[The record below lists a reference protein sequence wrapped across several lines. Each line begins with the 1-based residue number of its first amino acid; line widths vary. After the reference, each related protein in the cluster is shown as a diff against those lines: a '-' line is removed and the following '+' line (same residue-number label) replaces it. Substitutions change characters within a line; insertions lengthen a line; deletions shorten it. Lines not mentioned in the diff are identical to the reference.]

1 MPIRVLIAED
11 DAGARQ
17 ALAELLNG
25 DDHLQ
30 VVGLAGNAKE
40 AAMLASM
47 FRPDVALLDVRM
59 PLGGGPKAA
68 REIRER
74 SPGTRVLALSMLD
87 DRSAVLE
94 MIRAGAVG
102 YLVKTEPPSIIIE
115 AIQSTARGDGTLS
128 EQAATRVVN
137 ELAGQYRKDERRAQE
152 RRVRLQRVRHLITGD
167 GLVIAFQPIFELRRR
182 KVVGLEALARFP
194 GRAHRSPSAWLA
206 EAEMMGL
213 RIELEL
219 TALRATL
226 ARLENIHERTFLS
239 INLSPETAA
248 SPLLTEELRKIP
260 VERVVVEIT
269 EQSPIDDYEPLK
281 EAMAPLRERGLRLAI
296 DDAGAGFA
304 SLRHIVRLEPD
315 FIKLDIALTRDIE
328 TDRWQRAMAAALI
341 AFGAQTDVAII
352 AEGIETQA
360 QMRTLQRL
368 GISFGQGFYLAA
380 PAPLPRP
387 ERTAAPTFS
396 A

>member
-1 MPIRVLIAED
+1 
-11 DAGARQ
+11 
-17 ALAELLNG
+17 
-25 DDHLQ
+25 
-30 VVGLAGNAKE
+30 
-40 AAMLASM
+40 
-47 FRPDVALLDVRM
+47 
-59 PLGGGPKAA
+59 
-68 REIRER
+68 
-74 SPGTRVLALSMLD
+74 
-87 DRSAVLE
+87 
-94 MIRAGAVG
+94 
-102 YLVKTEPPSIIIE
+102 
-115 AIQSTARGDGTLS
+115 
-128 EQAATRVVN
+128 
-137 ELAGQYRKDERRAQE
+137 
-152 RRVRLQRVRHLITGD
+152 
-167 GLVIAFQPIFELRRR
+167 
-182 KVVGLEALARFP
+182 
-194 GRAHRSPSAWLA
+194 
-206 EAEMMGL
+206 MMGL

-226 ARLENIHERTFLS
+226 VRLPSINEQTFLS

-248 SPLLTEELRKIP
+248 SPPLTDLFRDIP

-380 PAPLPRP
+380 PAPLPRA
-387 ERTAAPTFS
+387 ERTSEPTLT